1 MRLKR
6 YQWIYFTLVVVI
18 LSGCGKNG
26 ANEDIVSSKQDT
38 QNTTIYSINN
48 EEVDETDETGDEIP
62 GDGIALSSMM
72 DVPIYSLDV
81 DTKEIISTV
90 VSVPDQ
96 TKITPS
102 FIVDLVLADL
112 EAKAYQIIVD
122 SVEQKNDVIIVN
134 INESTPLLLE
144 AEKTIESSIL
154 DVIAQTLLDNI
165 LDCRGIVFQVNHEG
179 YESSNFSY
187 DRNYVYLNR

>member
-1 MRLKR
+1 MERTR
-6 YQWIYFTLVVVI
+6 
-18 LSGCGKNG
+18 
-26 ANEDIVSSKQDT
+26 IVSSKQDT

-48 EEVDETDETGDEIP
+48 EEVDETGETGDEIP

-134 INESTPLLLE
+134 FNESTPLLLE